1 MIKNLGNHSNDSNNI
16 RRRRSSSN
24 GSSSD
29 NNLKINK
36 NLGNRSN
43 GSNNIRRRRN
53 LSNGSSL
60 YNHHQMNCS
69 PLKLRQY
76 DRSST
81 EYCRAKVIR
90 TRMIIG
96 QPKHVPKHDILVVD
110 RGFRDSVSVIQALGL
125 DVAMPPFLD
134 ESDLSIVCALINHYQ
149 TPMATP
155 KPEDSEVGQKIMK
168 LLHQKN
174 KI

>member
-1 MIKNLGNHSNDSNNI
+1 MKMPKNSMFTCFSKTNDYIKTNNNNLKINKNVRNRSNGSKNI
-16 RRRRSSSN
+16 CQRRSSSN
-24 GSSSD
+24 RSSSD
-29 NNLKINK
+29 NSLKMIK

-96 QPKHVPKHDILVVD
+96 QPKHVPKVREEEEEVYC
-110 RGFRDSVSVIQALGL
+110 S
-125 DVAMPPFLD
+125 
-134 ESDLSIVCALINHYQ
+134 CY
-149 TPMATP
+149 
-155 KPEDSEVGQKIMK
+155 ED
-168 LLHQKN
+168 N
-174 KI
+174 